1 MTTKWPRKYWL
12 LIRSLTF
19 LEESTFW
26 RDQYFLSFGLL
37 LTIFSRNRAKLD
49 HRSIT
54 QLMSNEFAHVSK
66 FNHMVDNVCFI
77 FTSASFNFI
86 IGRLS
91 KLTNQGWHNSGNRV
105 MKFYSRYEIRIKP
118 LNHPILKICFSSRAT
133 LILVN

>member
-19 LEESTFW
+19 LVESTFW
-26 RDQYFLSFGLL
+26 RDQYFLSFRLL
-37 LTIFSRNRAKLD
+37 LRIFSENRAKLD

-66 FNHMVDNVCFI
+66 FNHMVDSVCFI

-91 KLTNQGWHNSGNRV
+91 KLTNQGWHNSVDRV

-118 LNHPILKICFSSRAT
+118 LNHPILKI
-133 LILVN
+133 

>member
-19 LEESTFW
+19 LVESTFLA
-26 RDQYFLSFGLL
+26 RSILSFVLL
-37 LTIFSRNRAKLD
+37 LTFFTRNRAELD

-54 QLMSNEFAHVSK
+54 KLMSNEFAHVSK
-66 FNHMVDNVCFI
+66 FNHMVDSVCFI

-91 KLTNQGWHNSGNRV
+91 KLTNQGWHNSVDRV
-105 MKFYSRYEIRIKP
+105 MKFYSHYEIRIKS
-118 LNHPILKICFSSRAT
+118 LNHPILKICFSSRQGQH
-133 LILVN
+133 

>member
-1 MTTKWPRKYWL
+1 MAQKILVTHKIINFPRGEYFL
-12 LIRSLTF
+12 ARSI
-19 LEESTFW
+19 
-26 RDQYFLSFGLL
+26 LSFGLL

-91 KLTNQGWHNSGNRV
+91 KLANQGWQNSVDRV
-105 MKFYSRYEIRIKP
+105 MKFYSHYEIRIKS
-118 LNHPILKICFSSRAT
+118 LNHPILEIFFSSRAT
-133 LILVN
+133 QILVN